1 MIQISKND
9 PIEGLKNVISRLF
22 EVKFDELDFTKYH
35 PDLPQPLKEIY
46 EIDAFFLRENCV
58 YETIRFFCNQD
69 RLVKYQDLKL
79 DESFFTFVNEN
90 QGNWYCK
97 TALNSDV
104 ILLEDYSETKK
115 EAFLPQKID
124 EFLTTFALQEIAF
137 NLPYYLG
144 LEYGN
149 IEDVKDKFNK
159 IEDLW
164 VDKNYVYEH
173 VYSFYLVD
181 DDCLVMWG
189 GINIFATKNEEKF
202 EYYKSILKHYTF

>member
-22 EVKFDELDFTKYH
+22 EIGFDEFDFTKYH

-46 EIDAFFLRENCV
+46 EMDTFFLRENCV

-79 DESFFTFVNEN
+79 DEQFFTFVNEN

-97 TALNSDV
+97 TALNSEV
-104 ILLEDYSETKK
+104 VLLDDYSKMKK
-115 EAFLPQKID
+115 EALLSQKLD

-137 NLPYYLG
+137 NLPFYFG
-144 LEYGN
+144 LDYGN
-149 IEDVKDKFNK
+149 MEEINDKFRK
-159 IEDLW
+159 TEDLW
-164 VDKNYVYEH
+164 VDKKYVYEH
-173 VYSFYLVD
+173 PYSFFLVD

-189 GINIFATKNEEKF
+189 GMNIFATKNEEKF
-202 EYYKSILKHYTF
+202 NFYKSILKHYSF

>member
-164 VDKNYVYEH
+164 VDKKYVYEH
-173 VYSFYLVD
+173 PYSFFLVD